1 MPIPPYPVK
10 PYNDLLF
17 RIVISVIAAHFI
29 ISFGIDETFFQLLL
43 LADYYESLAGS
54 AIIAFLLV
62 SLVRS
67 VSTRLDKDYDWRER
81 SLIRALLQILFGVVI
96 ISVAAFLLAAIY
108 FLLNGINILKTV
120 YLKYDFPVIVI
131 FIFLLNIYYLCFYLI
146 RQLSSPVGEQVTAPG
161 TGFVTVFI
169 VNKGTENLPV
179 TVSDVAIIY
188 HEGKYNFI
196 KLFDA
201 ASYLIS
207 QSLDQVEKQLDPEQF
222 FRVSRTMI
230 ISRRACKSFIILDYG
245 RLEVVTDPVM
255 KEPVIVSQ
263 KRSPVFKKWLE
274 LKTAKSVS

>member
-54 AIIAFLLV
+54 AIIAFLLI
-62 SLVRS
+62 SLVRG
-67 VSTRLDKDYDWRER
+67 VSTRLDRDYDWREKP
-81 SLIRALLQILFGVVI
+81 LVRALLQILFGVVI
-96 ISVAAFLLAAIY
+96 ISVAAFLLATIY

-146 RQLSSPVGEQVTAPG
+146 RQLSSPVGEQATAAG
-161 TGFVTVFI
+161 ASFVTVFI

-179 TVSDVAIIY
+179 TVGDVAIIY

-201 ASYLIS
+201 VSYLIS